1 MPVPSPQTQGL
12 TREPVVDTQAKRRE
26 IADIIAAANAAAD
39 AEAAQLAAAA
49 AAAVEPLPEVVKKP
63 KAPKRPQSREEIK
76 EKRLL
81 KLVGAVVVKCMS
93 KYSGKMENDVF
104 KKYAKEVRFPSSL
117 FVASA
122 LRTTLDRLRWG
133 TQLTHIIAEKEKKSS
148 SYREGRLD
156 ALSDEKV
163 AKIKKFSKEYISKVL
178 RKLEK
183 SKSKPS
189 ASSKPS
195 SSSSSHHKH
204 RDRHRDRGGHE
215 PSVSVPSRSPDVHR
229 DGEDGEDGDAD
240 GEDVELVMS
249 VEQAMDLES
258 DSEDGDH
265 DHGTADG
272 GDAVMDMDMDMDTQ
286 ESSDDMD
293 HDPSPTEGVSSH
305 VHPPASVSVTPI
317 TPPRRQQ
324 TLDPRLK
331 HRSEEWDPDG
341 IRVANGLNGVH
352 V

>member
-1 MPVPSPQTQGL
+1 M
-12 TREPVVDTQAKRRE
+12 EPFVDPQAKRKE
-26 IADIIAAANAAAD
+26 IADIIAAANASAE
-39 AEAAQLAAAA
+39 AEAARLAAAAA
-49 AAAVEPLPEVVKKP
+49 AAAVEPLPEVAKKP
-63 KAPKRPQSREEIK
+63 RAPKKPQSREEIK

-104 KKYAKEVRFPSSL
+104 KKYAKEVRFPSCL
-117 FVASA
+117 FVTSA
-122 LRTTLDRLRWG
+122 LRTTLDPLRRG
-133 TQLTHIIAEKEKKSS
+133 AQLTHIIAEKEKKSS
-148 SYREGRLD
+148 SYKEGRLD

-163 AKIKKFSKEYISKVL
+163 AKIKKFAKEYISKVL

-183 SKSKPS
+183 SKS

-195 SSSSSHHKH
+195 SSSSSRHKH

-229 DGEDGEDGDAD
+229 DGEDGEDGDGDGD

-272 GDAVMDMDMDMDTQ
+272 GDGAMDMDMDTQ
-286 ESSDDMD
+286 QSSDDMD

-317 TPPRRQQ
+317 TPPQRQQ

-331 HRSEEWDPDG
+331 HRSEESGWDPDG